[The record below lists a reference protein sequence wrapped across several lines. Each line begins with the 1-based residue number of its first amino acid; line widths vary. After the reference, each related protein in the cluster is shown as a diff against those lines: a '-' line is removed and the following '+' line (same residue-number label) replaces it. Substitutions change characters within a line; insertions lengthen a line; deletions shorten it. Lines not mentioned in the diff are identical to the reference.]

1 MSYFA
6 SWSGGKD
13 CCLATYRASL
23 NWGLPHCLLCM
34 LTEDDRVSRSH
45 GLPRE
50 LLAAQAQAIGVP
62 VRFGSAA
69 WEDYERVFVEQLQGL
84 GADGVEA
91 GVFGDIDLDE
101 HREWE
106 ERVCAQAG
114 MAAHL
119 PIWREPHEEL
129 IDEFLR
135 VGFRATIVTVR
146 LDAVPEDLLGEDLS
160 PTTLG
165 KLREL
170 GVDVSGEGGE
180 FHTAVLDGPLF
191 SRPVDCNPTGVH
203 RLPGYATLSW
213 E

>member
-1 MSYFA
+1 MNYFA

-23 NWGLPHCLLCM
+23 EWAPPHCLLCM
-34 LTEDDRVSRSH
+34 LTEGERVSRSH
-45 GLPRE
+45 GLPRA
-50 LLAAQAQAIGVP
+50 LLAAQAEAIGVP
-62 VRFGSAA
+62 VRFASAT
-69 WEDYERVFVEQLQGL
+69 WNDYERVFIEQLRGL
-84 GADGVEA
+84 ADEGVQA

-114 MAAHL
+114 MSAHL
-119 PIWREPHEEL
+119 PIWRETHEAL

-135 VGFRATIVTVR
+135 EGFRAVIVTVR
-146 LDAVPEDLLGEDLS
+146 LDAVPEDLLGEPLS
-160 PTTLG
+160 PTTVA
-165 KLREL
+165 KLRDL

-191 SRPVDCNPTGVH
+191 SRPVDCSPTGVH
-203 RLPGYATLSW
+203 RLPGYATLKW